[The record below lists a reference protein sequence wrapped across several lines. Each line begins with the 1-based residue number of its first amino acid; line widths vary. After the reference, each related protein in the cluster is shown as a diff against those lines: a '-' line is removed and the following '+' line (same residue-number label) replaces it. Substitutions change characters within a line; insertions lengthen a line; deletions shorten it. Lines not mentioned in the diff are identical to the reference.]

1 MIGLTAPV
9 VWRSISA
16 DFFFMS
22 RIRIM
27 PDDLASQVAAGEV
40 VERPASVVKEL
51 VENSLDAGA
60 RSVDVQIDR
69 AGRALIRVTDDG
81 GGMARD
87 DALLA
92 LERHATSK
100 IGSKED
106 LMAIRSLGFRGEAL
120 PSIASVSKFRM
131 VTREPG
137 SLAATEILVNGGRLQ
152 EVRDGGGAPG
162 TMIEVRSLFYNL
174 PARRKFLRTEATEWG
189 HVEQQV
195 RVLALAH
202 PDVRFRL
209 WRDGRTVLDLPPGGT
224 LAERICGLIG
234 GDLAGRLLEVPRT
247 EVSGLGLHGWVGPPG
262 LGRSTRDLALT
273 FLNRRAV
280 ESPVLSYGL
289 REGYHTGLMKGQH
302 PVAFLFLE
310 MDPAEVDVNVH
321 PAKREVRFH
330 HGQQVRRA
338 VAETVGRVLA
348 LRRDR
353 PSFGGVTD
361 AYRWQQAAPADDA
374 DGPGDG
380 GAVAGAELPAGDA
393 GAAPGTGPGAVP
405 APQPELIPAAEQ
417 RALRH
422 DWATWQP
429 PAAGGV
435 PGGGDG
441 GGSPVG
447 VDLDEVGAVAGGAPE
462 LAARGAAASRPAG
475 SDQAAPAS
483 TPAGLSAAAPATAA
497 PGAAEFRI
505 LGILNKLY
513 VLLESSDG
521 LVLMDQHAA
530 HERVLFEQLRR
541 QMESGGVAS
550 QRLLV
555 PVTLETTPRDAE
567 LLRRHLEVLQRLGI
581 GLEPFGPNV
590 FKVESLPAFV
600 RSDEP
605 TALLDAMLEELRKE
619 SSRMSALRLGE
630 DVVATTVCR
639 QAVKANDRLKEP
651 EVERLLA
658 DLLACELPYCCPH
671 GRPTLV
677 LIPNNELERRFGR
690 RAP

>member
-1 MIGLTAPV
+1 
-9 VWRSISA
+9 
-16 DFFFMS
+16 
-22 RIRIM
+22 M

-60 RSVDVQIDR
+60 RSVDVQVDR
-69 AGRALIRVTDDG
+69 AGRALIRITDDG

-100 IGSKED
+100 IGSRED

-131 VTREPG
+131 VSREPG

-162 TMIEVRSLFYNL
+162 TMIEVRSLFYNV

-189 HVEQQV
+189 HIEQQV

-209 WRDGRTVLDLPPGGT
+209 WRDGRSVLDLPPDGT
-224 LAERICGLIG
+224 LIDRIRGLIG
-234 GDLAGRLLEVPRT
+234 GDLAGRLLEVPR
-247 EVSGLGLHGWVGPPG
+247 SGSPGLELYGWVGPPG

-280 ESPVLSYGL
+280 DSPVLGYGL
-289 REGYHTGLMKGQH
+289 REAYHTGLMKGQH

-330 HGQQVRRA
+330 NGQRVRRA
-338 VAETVGRVLA
+338 VAETVGQVLA
-348 LRRDR
+348 LKRER
-353 PSFGGVTD
+353 PNFGGVTD
-361 AYRWQQAAPADDA
+361 AYRWQPLSSPPLPDGETVTSGGDDRAQAPTPPPQPDLIPPAEQTALRRDWAAWQVPAA
-374 DGPGDG
+374 DP
-380 GAVAGAELPAGDA
+380 AQTANTAGA
-393 GAAPGTGPGAVP
+393 AVP
-405 APQPELIPAAEQ
+405 APAPDGQAGRPGDHAAAAPAEPATGDAAAVPHPSVGPAA
-417 RALRH
+417 
-422 DWATWQP
+422 
-429 PAAGGV
+429 
-435 PGGGDG
+435 
-441 GGSPVG
+441 
-447 VDLDEVGAVAGGAPE
+447 AVAGGP
-462 LAARGAAASRPAG
+462 AAAGGA
-475 SDQAAPAS
+475 SD
-483 TPAGLSAAAPATAA
+483 
-497 PGAAEFRI
+497 FRI
-505 LGILNKLY
+505 LGVLNKLY

-521 LVLMDQHAA
+521 LVMMDQHAA

-541 QMESGGVAS
+541 QMETGGVAS

-567 LLRRHLEVLQRLGI
+567 MLRRHLDVLQRLGI

-590 FKVESLPAFV
+590 FKVESLPTFV
-600 RSDEP
+600 RSDDP
-605 TALLDAMLEELRKE
+605 MTLLDAMLEELRKE
-619 SSRMSALRLGE
+619 SARMSVLRLGE
-630 DVVATTVCR
+630 DLVATTVCR

-658 DLLACELPYCCPH
+658 DLLACDLPYCCPH

>member
-1 MIGLTAPV
+1 
-9 VWRSISA
+9 
-16 DFFFMS
+16 MS

-60 RSVDVQIDR
+60 RSVDVQIER
-69 AGRALIRVTDDG
+69 AGRALIRITDDG
-81 GGMARD
+81 SGMARD

-120 PSIASVSKFRM
+120 PSIASVAKFRM
-131 VTREPG
+131 VSREPG

-162 TMIEVRSLFYNL
+162 TMIEVRSLFFNV

-189 HVEQQV
+189 HIEQQV

-202 PDVRFRL
+202 PGVRFRL
-209 WRDGRTVLDLPPGGT
+209 WRDGRTVLDLPPDGT

-247 EVSGLGLHGWVGPPG
+247 EVAGLVLHGLVGPPG

-289 REGYHTGLMKGQH
+289 REAYHTGLMKGQH

-330 HGQQVRRA
+330 NGQRVRRA
-338 VAETVGRVLA
+338 IAETVGQVLA
-348 LRRDR
+348 LRRER
-353 PSFGGVTD
+353 PNFGGVTD
-361 AYRWQQAAPADDA
+361 AYRWQSSPAPVDA
-374 DGPGDG
+374 GDG
-380 GAVAGAELPAGDA
+380 AAADRGAPPV
-393 GAAPGTGPGAVP
+393 PGPP
-405 APQPELIPAAEQ
+405 PLAPQPELIPTSEQ
-417 RALRH
+417 RALRR
-422 DWATWQP
+422 DWAAWQGP
-429 PAAGGV
+429 GAGAGSGQGAAAGAGV
-435 PGGGDG
+435 APGEGGDVAAVTPVPDG
-441 GGSPVG
+441 LDALDGVAGSALAQGTVAGVSPVPAP
-447 VDLDEVGAVAGGAPE
+447 VDGAAVAGPN
-462 LAARGAAASRPAG
+462 
-475 SDQAAPAS
+475 D
-483 TPAGLSAAAPATAA
+483 
-497 PGAAEFRI
+497 FRI
-505 LGILNKLY
+505 LGVLNKLY

-567 LLRRHLEVLQRLGI
+567 MLRRHLEVLQRLGI

-600 RSDEP
+600 RSDDP
-605 TALLDAMLEELRKE
+605 VALLDAMLEELRKE

-639 QAVKANDRLKEP
+639 QAVKANDRLKGP

-671 GRPTLV
+671 GRPTLI